1 MVGIEAP
8 AVNVNVVVRMEALD
22 VNVNVNVDVRVR
34 EARAMAMRPMGS
46 VGAATATEETY
57 SNASRCSLRS
67 PKRRLH
73 WHHPSPNGSR
83 HRLESHR
90 SLGKPRRES
99 HIGHSNPHPNLAC
112 GAARAAERAQA
123 ALWAARA
130 ATKGAREERA
140 LMGRWRS
147 RST

>member
-1 MVGIEAP
+1 MVVIEAP
-8 AVNVNVVVRMEALD
+8 AVNVNVLVRMEALD

-83 HRLESHR
+83 RRLESHR
-90 SLGKPRRES
+90 SPGKPRHES
-99 HIGHSNPHPNLAC
+99 RIGHSNPYPNLAC

-130 ATKGAREERA
+130 ATKGAWEERA
-140 LMGRWRS
+140 LTGRWRS

>member
-1 MVGIEAP
+1 MVYPVVGIEAP

-22 VNVNVNVDVRVR
+22 VNVDVRVR
-34 EARAMAMRPMGS
+34 EVRAMAMMPMGS

-83 HRLESHR
+83 RRLESHR
-90 SLGKPRRES
+90 SPGKPRHES
-99 HIGHSNPHPNLAC
+99 RIGHSNPYPNLAC

-130 ATKGAREERA
+130 ATKGAWEERA